1 MRVYFGTVGWGWKM
15 YGVGYKD
22 VWFLGLSKAIQ
33 FPRLESLL
41 PEMAKVLDENSWDLY
56 ETTDQPETDA

>member
-1 MRVYFGTVGWGWKM
+1 M